1 MLVMPCYNSQS
12 SARALPPCVFLLNTL
27 QAISA
32 LDFLAKRQ
40 QVHRDIKPANL
51 LLTWDG
57 DLKLS
62 DFGIAVTSR
71 EDVIAERSSSDDS
84 GKSIGQH
91 SSSSSFTTLEDFA
104 GTKRYMVSAFI

>member
-1 MLVMPCYNSQS
+1 
-12 SARALPPCVFLLNTL
+12 
-27 QAISA
+27 
-32 LDFLAKRQ
+32 
-40 QVHRDIKPANL
+40 VHRDIKPANL

-84 GKSIGQH
+84 SKSIGKH

-104 GTKRYMVSAFI
+104 GTKRSIHLVPVARNSSARESTYFGHQLLCILWAPTVSSFDVI